1 MSVFIKQEAAARI
14 RKAADTAPVN
24 ALGKVDVLDQIAA
37 MLAETASIMR
47 ASIQD
52 EQDRQQG
59 GTAWMRTG
67 QLAKH
72 FGVTKRQMQ
81 GWLAP
86 LIATG
91 KVRVCV
97 PKGLDGQNGNPRYS
111 VTDAERAWLITPHR
125 KGEPNHE

>member
-1 MSVFIKQEAAARI
+1 MSVFIKAEATARI

-37 MLAETASIMR
+37 MLAETAAIVR

-52 EQDRQQG
+52 EQDHQQG

-81 GWLAP
+81 DWLAP
-86 LIATG
+86 LIAAG
-91 KVRVCV
+91 KVRVVV
-97 PKGLDGQNGNPRYS
+97 PKGLGGQNGNPRYS
-111 VTDAERAWLITPHR
+111 VADAERAWLVTPHK
-125 KGEPNHE
+125 KGE

>member
-1 MSVFIKQEAAARI
+1 MSVYVKAEATARI
-14 RKAADTAPVN
+14 RKAADAVPVN

-37 MLAETASIMR
+37 MQAETVALMR

-52 EQDRQQG
+52 EQDHQQG

-81 GWLAP
+81 DWLAP
-86 LIATG
+86 LIAAG
-91 KVRVCV
+91 KVRVIV
-97 PKGLDGQNGNPRYS
+97 PKGLGGQNGNPRYS
-111 VTDAERAWLITPHR
+111 VADAERAWLVTPHV
-125 KGEPNHE
+125 KGERHAC